1 MIKDFE
7 SEERYLN
14 HIKKIENKW
23 KSENKKYYERLGQMK
38 EKKEEKYNIR
48 RNNLLKEYIKKSKE
62 IELQLYKTRQSKES
76 NRKKQIAIMLKKE
89 EDANMK
95 KRLKIKKDEQER
107 LDYQTQIFSKCK
119 IYNIYNN

>member
-95 KRLKIKKDEQER
+95 KRLKIKRDEQER

-119 IYNIYNN
+119 I

>member
-95 KRLKIKKDEQER
+95 KRLKIKRDEQER